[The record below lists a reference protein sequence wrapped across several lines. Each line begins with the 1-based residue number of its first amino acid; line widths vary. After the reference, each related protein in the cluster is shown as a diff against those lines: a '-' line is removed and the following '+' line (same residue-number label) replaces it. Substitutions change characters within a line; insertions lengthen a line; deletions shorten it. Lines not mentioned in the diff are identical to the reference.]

1 MSVFSNQPCPRS
13 LQNWHW
19 RHPPLDTTHPPSL
32 QIFRIISCKGKSL
45 SCLFFY
51 GLTSLSGHK
60 VGMLSPKKDQ
70 LKPLA
75 PCNSKLYTK
84 SNYIGVRARTPCTF
98 WDNCQFCQNCVFCVN
113 KLWIKWKWT
122 LYDQYTLK
130 GHELNLYCIKKLPA
144 YELVRRAL
152 LSRGILTFF
161 LPLAPPK
168 TAFIPSLL
176 KGRLSNSTLTSTLF
190 VDHNCSDLSHLILTL
205 SLLVDQMGLE
215 KCLRGFEPLAT
226 HLVGNITTKCSLKE
240 NRL

>member
-1 MSVFSNQPCPRS
+1 MNLCMAYELVRRA
-13 LQNWHW
+13 LLTQNGV
-19 RHPPLDTTHPPSL
+19 RARTPLNSGW
-32 QIFRIISCKGKSL
+32 FRL
-45 SCLFFY
+45 NFY

-70 LKPLA
+70 LKPLGRF
-75 PCNSKLYTK
+75 NSKLYTK

-152 LSRGILTFF
+152 LSRAILTFF
-161 LPLAPPK
+161 
-168 TAFIPSLL
+168 
-176 KGRLSNSTLTSTLF
+176 R
-190 VDHNCSDLSHLILTL
+190 
-205 SLLVDQMGLE
+205 
-215 KCLRGFEPLAT
+215 
-226 HLVGNITTKCSLKE
+226 
-240 NRL
+240 